1 MRISDWSSDVCSSDL
16 GVSDAVFFV
25 RSHLVG
31 ETVQVV
37 VLAGRVIVR
46 HAGEVV
52 ADHPV
57 CDGRRQRV
65 VDRAHLAG
73 LVGTGPFRVTALPP
87 TPPPACLGPPPVD
100 EDVFG
105 GGWSWKSEER
115 RVGQEGRR
123 TVESGGGP

>member
-73 LVGTGPFRVTALPP
+73 LVGTGPFRVTASPP
-87 TPPPACLGPPPVD
+87 PPPPALLRPRAAYEAD
-100 EDVFG
+100 R
-105 GGWSWKSEER
+105 KS
-115 RVGQEGRR
+115 V
-123 TVESGGGP
+123 V